1 MKKLSIILLISF
13 QNSFCALKAPSTL
26 FPQSQSTLK
35 SVRSIV
41 KQAQANKQSR
51 KEQFEENY
59 QQFKNGKIENQS
71 LVGSLAGLASRK
83 ELIKRTSKDIKEI
96 LKKNLDVKENRQYVY
111 LKLLKKDLL
120 DKNSITSIQIDRKYK
135 IAKEKESIVKPIV
148 REIKTNIKNLGLLNP
163 KKTNNEIKTLKQEI
177 KTTQDTINALAKSI
191 KNTTLTNKEK
201 SLIDS
206 IKKNEENPQ
215 VNYSTMNERTLKSS
229 LERTLFQ
236 KKERLQ
242 ELLPQSS
249 TLNTIAYGVR
259 KIPKA
264 VSNIKRSINKKL
276 NSETSTQPIHTEN
289 IPSTNNRPESS
300 TSDGNFQ
307 TPRNSLIETG
317 NQSTSSKTESQPQN
331 KEISTN
337 RSPESQKRINEIKK
351 QINEHESII
360 LQHQGRLRLNLID
373 SLKNFSLETIKK
385 NESEITRLK
394 ELLKKEENTSS
405 ITEKPHSN
413 RNSTSS
419 IASNESFKSLSTPYT
434 SPRNSSSNFYSS
446 RESLTSLYK
455 TQPNSRPQS
464 IADQTA
470 N

>member
-13 QNSFCALKAPSTL
+13 QNSFCAPKAPSTL
-26 FPQSQSTLK
+26 FPRSQSTLK
-35 SVRSIV
+35 SLRNIV
-41 KQAQANKQSR
+41 QQAKSNKQSR

-59 QQFKNGKIENQS
+59 QQFKNSKIENQS
-71 LVGSLAGLASRK
+71 LVGSLAGFASRK
-83 ELIKRTSKDIKEI
+83 ELLKRTNQDIQTL
-96 LKKNLDVKENRQYVY
+96 LKKNNLTTQENMQYVRLKGLNEY
-111 LKLLKKDLL
+111 LLN
-120 DKNSITSIQIDRKYK
+120 KNSSRQIDREYK
-135 IAKEKESIVKPIV
+135 IAKEQESILKPIV
-148 REIKTNIKNLGLLNP
+148 REIKTNIQNLGLLNP
-163 KKTNNEIKTLKQEI
+163 KETKNEIKTLKQEI

-300 TSDGNFQ
+300 ISDGNFQ
-307 TPRNSLIETG
+307 TPRNSFTEI
-317 NQSTSSKTESQPQN
+317 SDRSSAYKTESQPQK

-337 RSPESQKRINEIKK
+337 RSPESQKRIAEIEKK
-351 QINEHESII
+351 INEHESII

-413 RNSTSS
+413 RNSISS
-419 IASNESFKSLSTPYT
+419 IASNESFKSLSTPHT
-434 SPRNSSSNFYSS
+434 SPRSSSSNFYSS
-446 RESLTSLYK
+446 RESVTSLYE
-455 TQPNSRPQS
+455 TPPNSRPQS
-464 IADQTA
+464 TTDPVT